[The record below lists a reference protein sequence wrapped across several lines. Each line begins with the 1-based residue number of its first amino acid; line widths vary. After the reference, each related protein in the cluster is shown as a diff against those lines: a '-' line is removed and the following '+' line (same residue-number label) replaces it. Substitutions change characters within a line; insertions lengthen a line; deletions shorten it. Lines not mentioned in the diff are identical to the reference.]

1 MLSICFLLGE
11 VNDFTVAGVAVKL
24 QSMTLELGSIEGMTL
39 ICCARCPFPFPLNA
53 GLELGQFHQ
62 KNHFKTT
69 SEGRKTGIRAVRPK
83 LNVLDCNP

>member
-62 KNHFKTT
+62 KTITRQHRKGERQV
-69 SEGRKTGIRAVRPK
+69 SEQ
-83 LNVLDCNP
+83 

>member
-24 QSMTLELGSIEGMTL
+24 QSVTLKFGSINNVDTL
-39 ICCARCPFPFPLNA
+39 CSISFSLSSQCWPRPWTIPP
-53 GLELGQFHQ
+53 
-62 KNHFKTT
+62 KNHYKTT

>member
-11 VNDFTVAGVAVKL
+11 VNDFTVAGLTVKL

-39 ICCARCPFPFPLNA
+39 ICCARCPFSFPLNA

-62 KNHFKTT
+62 KTITRQHRKGERQV
-69 SEGRKTGIRAVRPK
+69 SEQ
-83 LNVLDCNP
+83 

>member
-53 GLELGQFHQ
+53 GLELGQFRQ
-62 KNHFKTT
+62 KPLQDNIGREKDRYQS
-69 SEGRKTGIRAVRPK
+69 SETQVEGP
-83 LNVLDCNP
+83 